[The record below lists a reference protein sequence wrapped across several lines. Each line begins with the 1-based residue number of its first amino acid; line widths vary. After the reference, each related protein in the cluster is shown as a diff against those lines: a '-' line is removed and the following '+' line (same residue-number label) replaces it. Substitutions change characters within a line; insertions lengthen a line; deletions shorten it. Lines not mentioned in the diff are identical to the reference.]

1 LSESVAIGRVIS
13 VNVGRP
19 RTVEWFGREVSTAIW
34 KAPVDGPVAVK
45 GVNLVGDEQ
54 ADHRVHGGYDKAIYC
69 YAVEDYR
76 WWSAELS
83 RTPFGASVL
92 APGTFGENLTT
103 EGIDLGAA
111 MVGERW
117 TVGSATL
124 EVSEPRL
131 PCFKLGIR
139 MGDSAFVDLFDEAA
153 RFGTYVRII
162 EEGEIGAGDEI
173 VRTAQPAGGI
183 RIRELAEAHH
193 RPTRHALNRIAAS
206 GEVPESWR
214 AMAQRALRRAAAG

>member
-1 LSESVAIGRVIS
+1 LSESVAIGRVVS

-19 RTVEWFGREVSTAIW
+19 RTVEWFGRQVKTAIW
-34 KAPVDGPVAVK
+34 KAPVEGPVAVN

-54 ADHRVHGGYDKAIYC
+54 ADLRVHGGYDKAIYC

-83 RTPFGASVL
+83 RTPFRAAAL

-103 EGIDLGAA
+103 AGVDLGAVVA
-111 MVGERW
+111 GERW
-117 TVGSATL
+117 SVGTATL

-139 MGDSAFVDLFDEAA
+139 MGDSAFVDLFDQAA
-153 RFGTYVRII
+153 RFGTYLRVID
-162 EEGEIGAGDEI
+162 EGGIVAGDEI
-173 VRTAQPAGGI
+173 VRTGQPTGGI
-183 RIRELAEAHH
+183 RIGELTQTHH
-193 RPTRHALNRIAAS
+193 RPTPQVLGRIAAS
-206 GEVPESWR
+206 AEVPESWR
-214 AMAQRALRRAAAG
+214 AMAQRALRRQAAG